1 MVKGSG
7 QINDRETIFDNPT
20 KIEPKR
26 PHQWFVDAAEV
37 DFFPNKK
44 QAVED
49 ADEKSSPGFSNVNIP
64 PWENN
69 PNFHSVPN
77 QFIGRLFGSETRPV
91 NFTEKNTYVLADDS
105 NVRSKMVT
113 NQYGDEASFGLSI
126 SHSIEDSEACVNFGG
141 IKKVKVNQ
149 VKEDDIQALEG
160 HNFGRQSNGEIL
172 RV

>member
-91 NFTEKNTYVLADDS
+91 NFTEKNTSYVLADDS
-105 NVRSKMVT
+105 NVRSKMHHLHI
-113 NQYGDEASFGLSI
+113 DW
-126 SHSIEDSEACVNFGG
+126 
-141 IKKVKVNQ
+141 
-149 VKEDDIQALEG
+149 
-160 HNFGRQSNGEIL
+160 
-172 RV
+172 